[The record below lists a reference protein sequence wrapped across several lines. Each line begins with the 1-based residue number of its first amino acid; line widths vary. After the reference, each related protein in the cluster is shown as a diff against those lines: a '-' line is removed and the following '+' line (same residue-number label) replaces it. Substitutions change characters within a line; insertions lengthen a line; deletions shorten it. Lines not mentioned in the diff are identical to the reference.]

1 MKVLHVIPGISRRY
15 GGPSTVIAS
24 LCSSLQKLRGVDIEL
39 ATTDADGRGQRI
51 DARALPT
58 EFPIHLFPRTF
69 SEQWKYSQAL
79 GRWLE
84 PHVRQFDIVHIHAL
98 WSYSTRAAARA
109 TRRAGVPY
117 IVRPAGMLSEYALK
131 LGAWKKHLYWLLA
144 ERQTVS
150 AAAALHATSS
160 QENSDIL
167 RLRKDA
173 VVWVIPNG
181 VDEAGWSQTSCPN
194 SLREKCGEACGELPL
209 ILFLGR
215 LHPVKG
221 LTDLLL
227 PAVASMTRPAFLA
240 IVGGSDDR
248 APGYEREIRETI
260 RKLGISGRVA
270 LLGPVPP
277 SDRWAMFDGAQV
289 FVLPSHSENF
299 GIVAAEAMARG
310 CPVVMTDSVQSCEHV
325 AAAGSGH
332 VVSRDVQTMAESLSA
347 IVSQPR
353 LRRFLGDAGRTYAN
367 KHFRWDTIAARVE
380 QMYQECLA
388 AA

>member
-1 MKVLHVIPGISRRY
+1 VIS
-15 GGPSTVIAS
+15 S
-24 LCSSLQKLRGVDIEL
+24 LCSALQKLPGVEVEL
-39 ATTDADGRGQRI
+39 ATTDADGCGRRI
-51 DARALPT
+51 DTTALPSQ
-58 EFPIHLFPRTF
+58 FPVHLFPRTA
-69 SEQWKYSQAL
+69 SEQWKYSHAL

-98 WSYSTRAAARA
+98 WSYSTVAAARA
-109 TRRAGVPY
+109 ARRAGVPY

-131 LGAWKKHLYWLLA
+131 LGAWKKRLYWLLA
-144 ERQTVS
+144 ERQTLGG
-150 AAAALHATSS
+150 AAALHATSS
-160 QENSDIL
+160 QESSDIF
-167 RLRKDA
+167 RLRRES

-181 VDEAGWSQTSCPN
+181 VDEAGWSPTSLPD

-227 PAVASMTRPAFLA
+227 PAVASLTRPAFLA
-240 IVGGSDDR
+240 IVGGPDDR
-248 APGYEREIRETI
+248 APGYEREIRKTI
-260 RKLGISGRVA
+260 RKLGISDRVA
-270 LLGPVPP
+270 LLGSVPP
-277 SDRWAMFDGAQV
+277 SDRWAMFDGAQA